1 MRINFLI
8 IIILAII
15 ASINSY
21 YDYSLE
27 SGVEKYLGTLTSGVK
42 YTFYIEAKT
51 GQAVEITLTTT
62 STNIETSFSAYAYI
76 SGKTDYSFKKDFT
89 FNKNGTT
96 LYKKLSIEYATEDS
110 EKKLIKYIVL
120 EYKPLSTM
128 SNTRILATVTGTS
141 IEEGLTA
148 IGVGILLMIFIPI
161 LLCIICII
169 VICCCCCC
177 NPKPKVVVQNPTV
190 QPLYPVNQPYQQPP
204 PVSYAPPYP

>member
-1 MRINFLI
+1 MKINFLI

-21 YDYSLE
+21 DYSLQ
-27 SGVEKYLGTLTSGVK
+27 SGVEQYLGTLTSGVT

-51 GQAVEITLTTT
+51 GQDVEITLTTT
-62 STNIETSFSAYAYI
+62 STNVGTSFSVYAYI
-76 SGKTDYSFKKDFT
+76 SGQSSYAFKNDFI
-89 FNKNGTT
+89 FAKNGTT
-96 LYKKLSIEYATEDS
+96 LYKKLNVQYATQDS
-110 EKKLIKYIVL
+110 EQKLIKYIVL

-141 IEEGLTA
+141 IEEGLTS
-148 IGVGILLMIFIPI
+148 LLLIIFIPI

-177 NPKPKVVVQNPTV
+177 NPKPKIVVHNTA

-204 PVSYAPPYP
+204 PASYAPPYP